1 MGDERASTR
10 PERPFGDA
18 EGARCAELANEMASA
33 LGVPTGQDA
42 AKVLEAVERAAKPL
56 AQARMEA
63 GATSEVDLAALPL
76 GFTTGDAQVDS
87 ASLVMRS
94 LFIKDLR
101 ELQSVI
107 DETTVGVQEYT
118 ANPKTDAKLGRV
130 GR

>member
-56 AQARMEA
+56 AQARTEA
-63 GATSEVDLAALPL
+63 GATSEVDLAAQ
-76 GFTTGDAQVDS
+76 A
-87 ASLVMRS
+87 
-94 LFIKDLR
+94 DLR
-101 ELQSVI
+101 RAFDPRRLSNPDKVLPSPAGCGDI
-107 DETTVGVQEYT
+107 HDVPAGVW
-118 ANPKTDAKLGRV
+118 V
-130 GR
+130 